1 MYDTDNCL
9 FVKEAESQSVWAKA
23 VVVLSPLLDMQCDRT
38 PSHPADLSTHASP
51 TLRHYRSSQS
61 TVQGSVGVTWGR
73 DALLN
78 SESVQTSN
86 NPKNK
91 TWSAGFGHYETR
103 IRRHLIPGDPSCCAQ
118 CACGHPA
125 VCRTKAAQGRFKD
138 TERSKS
144 QGFNR
149 AV

>member
-23 VVVLSPLLDMQCDRT
+23 LSVWCYPHCWTSSVTAPRPILLISAR
-38 PSHPADLSTHASP
+38 

-73 DALLN
+73 DALLDG
-78 SESVQTSN
+78 ESVQTSN

-103 IRRHLIPGDPSCCAQ
+103 IWRHLVPSDLSCCAQ

-138 TERSKS
+138 TERSKG